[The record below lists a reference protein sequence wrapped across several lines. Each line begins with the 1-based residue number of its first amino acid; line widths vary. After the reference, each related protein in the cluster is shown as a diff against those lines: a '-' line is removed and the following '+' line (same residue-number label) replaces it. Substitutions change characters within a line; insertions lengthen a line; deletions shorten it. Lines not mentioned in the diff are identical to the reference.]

1 MEIDKNR
8 RKILAIHDMADDFE
22 ARLSDFVSKELSML
36 RGHIGE
42 LQKVIDDFQD
52 MEDKV
57 TLAILNRGD
66 K

>member
-1 MEIDKNR
+1 MT
-8 RKILAIHDMADDFE
+8 DDFE
-22 ARLSDFVSKELSML
+22 SRLSSFVSEELTIL
-36 RGHIGE
+36 RSHIGE